1 MKKVVIIGVD
11 TKGVRTTKVVE
22 AENSQI
28 VSNPNKFGF
37 SKVSA
42 ICSEKYFQDTIT
54 HGRNI

>member
-22 AENSQI
+22 ADSNSI
-28 VSNPNKFGF
+28 VANPNKFGF

-42 ICSEKYFQDTIT
+42 VMTEKMFNQIKEAE
-54 HGRNI
+54 